1 MIQSSVVKAGSG
13 YLTAGTIERGSPQHG
28 PPPVKSI
35 PSERRR
41 RLTHRAFP
49 ALAGLAAVS
58 LVAGGIVGS
67 STQSPAERV
76 AGDFAEAWER
86 GDMRGMHEMLSE
98 ESSARFPM
106 ERLRRAYRRAA
117 AAATM
122 TELEAGDPEGADGDE
137 VNVPVVVDTRV
148 FGSLRGD
155 LRVAVSGERVDWSPQ
170 LVFPELRPGERLTRV
185 SAPAERATLRS
196 HDGKILAQGPADR
209 RTSPLVGIA
218 DSIAGRIEPEETAG
232 ERRAL
237 YARGFPADWPV
248 GQSGLEE
255 AFEER
260 LRGRPGGELVA
271 GNRVLARAQ
280 PRPAKPIRT
289 TIQTGLQEAAVVAL
303 AGRLGGVAA
312 LDARN
317 GEIRALAGIAFSAPQ
332 PPGSTFK
339 LVTTAAALE
348 RNLVKPSTEFPV
360 ESHAIID
367 GVELEN
373 ANGEFCGGSF
383 RNSFAHSCNSVF
395 GPLGVKVGAPAL
407 VEVAERF
414 GWNAPA
420 SIPGEVPSTLP
431 PAGEIDTP
439 LEVASTAIGQF
450 ETLATPLQMASVAQ
464 TIAMRGVRH
473 APTLRADQRPRG
485 ARVVSR
491 RIART
496 IGSLMVDVVAYGTG
510 TAAAIPGVRVAGKTG
525 TAELED
531 TRDPETG
538 ETLPPDPT
546 NTDAWFTSYAPAKR
560 PQIVVA
566 VMLVRAGAG
575 GATAAPAAR
584 VVLDAAL

>member
-1 MIQSSVVKAGSG
+1 MS
-13 YLTAGTIERGSPQHG
+13 L
-28 PPPVKSI
+28 
-35 PSERRR
+35 
-41 RLTHRAFP
+41 
-49 ALAGLAAVS
+49 LAGA
-58 LVAGGIVGS
+58 IVGS
-67 STQSPAERV
+67 STPSQAERV
-76 AGDFAEAWER
+76 AGDFADAWAR
-86 GDMRGMHEMLSE
+86 GDMSGMHGLVSDEAKTRVPV
-98 ESSARFPM
+98 ARF
-106 ERLRRAYRRAA
+106 RRAYRRAA
-117 AAATM
+117 STATM
-122 TELEAGDPEGADGDE
+122 TDLEAGDPETLDGGD
-137 VNVPVVVDTRV
+137 VTVPVVIQTRV
-148 FGSLRGD
+148 FGSLRGN
-155 LRVAVSGERVDWSPQ
+155 LRIPVSGERVDWSPR
-170 LVFPELRPGERLTRV
+170 LVFPELREGERLRRV
-185 SAPAERATLRS
+185 SVPAMRATLRS
-196 HDGKILAQGPADR
+196 QDGKVLAAGPGDA

-218 DSIAGRIEPEETAG
+218 DSIAGRMEPQEAREERA
-232 ERRAL
+232 AL

-255 AFEER
+255 AFER
-260 LRGRPGGELVA
+260 QLRGRPGGELVA
-271 GNRVLARAQ
+271 GNRILARAK
-280 PRPAKPIRT
+280 PRPSKAIRT
-289 TIQTGLQEAAVVAL
+289 TIHTGLQEAAVVGL

-312 LDARN
+312 LDPRN

-339 LVTTAAALE
+339 IVTTAAALE
-348 RNLVKPSTEFPV
+348 HGLVKPSTDFPI

-373 ANGEFCGGSF
+373 ANGEFCGGTF

-395 GPLGVKVGAPAL
+395 APLGLKIGAPAL
-407 VEVAERF
+407 VDVAERL

-420 SIPGEVPSTLP
+420 TIPGEVPSTLP
-431 PAGEIDTP
+431 PAADIDTP

-464 TIAMRGVRH
+464 VIAMRGVRH
-473 APTLRADQRPRG
+473 PPTLRAGQRAAG
-485 ARVVSR
+485 ERVVSR

-538 ETLPPDPT
+538 ETLPPDPE
-546 NTDAWFTSYAPAKR
+546 NTDAWFTSYAPAQR
-560 PQIVVA
+560 PEIVVA

-584 VVLDAAL
+584 VVLDAALP

>member
-1 MIQSSVVKAGSG
+1 M
-13 YLTAGTIERGSPQHG
+13 TAATIERGSPSAV

-41 RLTHRAFP
+41 RLTHRALP

-58 LVAGGIVGS
+58 LVAGTVVGS
-67 STQSPAERV
+67 STRSPEEQV

-86 GDMRGMHEMLSE
+86 GDMRAMHDLLSDGA
-98 ESSARFPM
+98 SASFPLERFQ
-106 ERLRRAYRRAA
+106 RAYRRAA
-117 AAATM
+117 TTATM
-122 TELEAGDPEGADGDE
+122 TELEAGDPEGVDGGE
-137 VNVPVVVDTRV
+137 VTVPVVLDTRV

-155 LRVAVSGERVDWSPQ
+155 LRVRVTGDRVDWSPR
-170 LVFPELRPGERLTRV
+170 LVFPELRAGERLTRV
-185 SAPAERATLRS
+185 SAPAVRATLRS
-196 HDGKILAQGPADR
+196 HDGKVLAQGPADG

-218 DSIAGRIEPEETAG
+218 DSIAGRMEPQEAAV

-237 YARGFPADWPV
+237 YARGYPPDWPV

-260 LRGRPGGELVA
+260 LRGRPGGELLA
-271 GNRVLARAQ
+271 GSRVLARAQ
-280 PRPAKPIRT
+280 PRPARAIRT
-289 TIQTGLQEAAVVAL
+289 TIHTGLQEAAVVAL

-312 LDARN
+312 LDPRN

-339 LVTTAAALE
+339 IVTTAAALE
-348 RNLVKPSTEFPV
+348 HNLVKPSTEFPV
-360 ESHAIID
+360 ETNAVID

-373 ANGEFCGGSF
+373 ANGEFCGGTF

-395 GPLGVKVGAPAL
+395 APLGLKIGAPVL

-420 SIPGEVPSTLP
+420 TIPGEVPSTMP
-431 PAGEIDTP
+431 PAAEIDTP

-464 TIAMRGVRH
+464 AIAMRGVRH
-473 APTLRADQRPRG
+473 PPTLRAGQRAAG
-485 ARVVSR
+485 QRVVAR

-496 IGSLMVDVVAYGTG
+496 IGSLMVDVVDYGTG

-584 VVLDAAL
+584 VVLDAALP